1 MQKFLRAAALW
12 ALCAVAGTAIGAT
25 NFPSHPLRMIV
36 PFAPG
41 GGADLTARMI
51 AEPLGKLLGQP
62 VVVENKPSAGGT
74 LGATQVARA
83 TSDGYTLLY
92 TTPGPQITNPYLMKS
107 LPYDPR
113 KDLVPVSEL
122 AVVPSV
128 LVAAKRL
135 NVSTVREL
143 VQYAAAHPHEVR
155 FASAGIGASSH
166 LSGELFKA
174 MANVQIDHVP
184 YAGTGAALRDVLGG
198 TVEIAIDSVAVYLPY
213 IQSGAVKAL
222 GVTTPTELPMLPGVP
237 PIGKDLAGFDA
248 SPVNY
253 LSAPAGTP
261 PEVIAKL
268 NAAVVEVLKSADLRK
283 RMMDIGLLPESS
295 TPQAMAALIDAESSK
310 WKKVIEMSGA
320 RLD

>member
-1 MQKFLRAAALW
+1 MRKFPLAAAMW
-12 ALCAVAGTAIGAT
+12 ALFAVAGTAVAAT
-25 NFPSHPLRMIV
+25 DFPSHPLRMIV
-36 PFAPG
+36 PFTPG

-51 AEPLGKLLGQP
+51 AEPLGKRLGQP
-62 VVVENKPSAGGT
+62 IVVENRPGAGGT

-83 TSDGYTLLY
+83 TPDGYTLLY

-113 KDLVPVSEL
+113 KSLVPVSEL

-128 LVAAKRL
+128 LVVGNRL
-135 NVSTVREL
+135 PVSTVREL
-143 VQYAAAHPHEVR
+143 IGYAAAHPHEVR

-166 LSGELFKA
+166 LAGELFKS

-184 YAGTGAALRDVLGG
+184 YAGTSAALRDVLSG
-198 TVEIAIDSVAVYLPY
+198 TVEIAIDSVAFYLPY

-222 GVTTPTELPMLPGVP
+222 GVTTPAELPMLPGVP
-237 PIGKDLAGFDA
+237 PIGKELPGFDA

-253 LSAPAGTP
+253 LTVPAGTP
-261 PEVIAKL
+261 PGVIATL
-268 NAAVVEVLKSADLRK
+268 NAAVVDVLKSPDLRK
-283 RMMDIGLLPESS
+283 RMMEIGVLPESS
-295 TPQAMAALIDAESSK
+295 TPQAMTTLIDAESAK
-310 WKKVIEMSGA
+310 WKKVIETSGA